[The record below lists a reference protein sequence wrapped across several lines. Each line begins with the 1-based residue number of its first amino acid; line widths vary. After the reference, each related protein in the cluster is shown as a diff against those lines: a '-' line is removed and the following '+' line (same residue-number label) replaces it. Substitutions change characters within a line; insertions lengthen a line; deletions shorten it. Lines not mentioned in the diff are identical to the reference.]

1 MTYIINY
8 IIALTFGILGWQI
21 QTPQL
26 EGNLEV
32 ISNLSECIPSTKE
45 IEKVEIDPDTFLLFK
60 DFRIDIKTI
69 LTTKRQN

>member
-8 IIALTFGILGWQI
+8 IIALTFGILGWQL
-21 QTPQL
+21 QTHQL

-69 LTTKRQN
+69 LTTKRPN